1 MSTIEKPIIA
11 TTLGITILGGEEI
24 MMYGGCGTMG
34 AWSILLWIALLAII
48 ALVLYQVLKSGRQA
62 GAGENPL
69 DILKTRYARGEI
81 TKEEFEAKK
90 KDLGL

>member
-1 MSTIEKPIIA
+1 
-11 TTLGITILGGEEI
+11 

-62 GAGENPL
+62 GARENPL
-69 DILKTRYARGEI
+69 DILKARYARGEI